1 MSDDKYEGS
10 VKDMMS
16 DYAAARRLG
25 ITTEQYE
32 CSARDRIA
40 DHAGE
45 LRMKGMEKSEDLAIK
60 SETPYKPGTPA
71 FQNQPKVSSGF
82 GHQVRDGKLRCSGH
96 SGAHRVGG
104 RKK

>member
-16 DYAAARRLG
+16 DYNAARRLG
-25 ITTEQYE
+25 ITVEQYE
-32 CSARDRIA
+32 GSARDRIA
-40 DHAGE
+40 DKAGE
-45 LRMKGMEKSEDLAIK
+45 CRLEGMKKSEDLMVK
-60 SETPYKPGTPA
+60 SDAPYKPGTPA

-82 GHQVRDGKLRCSGH
+82 GQQRDGKLRCSGH
-96 SGAHRVGG
+96 SGAHRIGG